1 MHQFFIKQIGLGHT
15 IMLYL
20 ITLILSVTVWNV
32 TDMSKRINYAL
43 DYELGIAQLCNG
55 SDESY
60 EVYSCTYDYSDLLS
74 KENL

>member
-1 MHQFFIKQIGLGHT
+1 MHQFMIKNIGLGHT
-15 IMLYL
+15 IALY
-20 ITLILSVTVWNV
+20 IVALILSVTVWNV

-60 EVYSCTYDYSDLLS
+60 EVHQCKYDYSDLLS

>member
-1 MHQFFIKQIGLGHT
+1 MHQLFIKQIGLGHT

-20 ITLILSVTVWNV
+20 VAIVLSVTVW
-32 TDMSKRINYAL
+32 DIAKMSKRINYAL

-60 EVYSCTYDYSDLLS
+60 EVHQCKYDYSDLLS